1 MLDTEG
7 RVTNWNAGAEQI
19 KGYTA
24 EEVVGQHFSRFYTE
38 EDRARGAP
46 QQALKIALE
55 EGKFEREAW
64 RVRKDGSLFWAQVL
78 IDPIYNEAGEHVGFA
93 KITRDA
99 TERKKAEEELEE
111 TRAAL
116 AQAQKLQALGEL
128 AGGVAHDFN
137 NLMTVIV
144 GAADFLR
151 RRPTLK
157 DDKRQQYVD
166 AIYETGMRATKLTDQ
181 LLSFGRRQPLQ
192 REVVDTNSLI
202 DAISDLLRRTLGS
215 RITIELQFAED
226 VGRVE
231 VDPTQLETAILNAAI
246 NARDAMPAGGKLI
259 VSTSVERIEAGKFVR
274 IDITDTGL
282 GMPQRVLER
291 AFDPFFTTKEVGQ
304 GTGLGLSQIHGFAAQ
319 AGGQAEL
326 ASAEGVGTTVSIF
339 LPRSNK
345 QPTRSHPD
353 GGMAPL
359 AAGVRVLLVEDN
371 PQVRAFAD
379 DLLVDLGCNV
389 LCAACGDDALAALA
403 DNEVDVVL
411 SDIVMPGMSGIEL
424 ASRIAELRPDLPVVL
439 ATGYSEQAADRSQ
452 ARPILMKPYSAGE
465 LSVALAKALNDSRQA
480 STSEG

>member
-1 MLDTEG
+1 
-7 RVTNWNAGAEQI
+7 
-19 KGYTA
+19 
-24 EEVVGQHFSRFYTE
+24 
-38 EDRARGAP
+38 
-46 QQALKIALE
+46 
-55 EGKFEREAW
+55 
-64 RVRKDGSLFWAQVL
+64 
-78 IDPIYNEAGEHVGFA
+78 
-93 KITRDA
+93 
-99 TERKKAEEELEE
+99 
-111 TRAAL
+111 
-116 AQAQKLQALGEL
+116 
-128 AGGVAHDFN
+128 
-137 NLMTVIV
+137 
-144 GAADFLR
+144 
-151 RRPTLK
+151 
-157 DDKRQQYVD
+157 
-166 AIYETGMRATKLTDQ
+166 
-181 LLSFGRRQPLQ
+181 
-192 REVVDTNSLI
+192 
-202 DAISDLLRRTLGS
+202 
-215 RITIELQFAED
+215 
-226 VGRVE
+226 
-231 VDPTQLETAILNAAI
+231 
-246 NARDAMPAGGKLI
+246 MPAGGKLI

-465 LSVALAKALNDSRQA
+465 LSVALAKALNDGRQA